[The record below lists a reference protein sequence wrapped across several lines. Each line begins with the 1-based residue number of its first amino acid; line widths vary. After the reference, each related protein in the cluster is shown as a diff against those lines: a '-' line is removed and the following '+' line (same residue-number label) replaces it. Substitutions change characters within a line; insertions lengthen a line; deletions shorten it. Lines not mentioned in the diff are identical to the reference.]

1 MYEQLL
7 KLETL
12 ELAKKAVSWDRLV
25 EIRHLKDRMVR
36 KARRLSP
43 PKSSQ
48 HGARISSIIAPD
60 DFRLKEMERWFRQ
73 EQIRISSSSQRL
85 RPTDQAHAGSHRDPT
100 TLCPPTFT
108 DEPEHMMSSP
118 SYSPPKALS
127 PEPLPHLLRSSMA
140 MALMNSMMET
150 TDAAPLPTETKTSDS
165 LPKVEPPPKLR
176 RQRSCIKRSYT
187 GDSMNSMKSV
197 SWNLPTPPIEEGIG
211 KFMDISQQAQKLDN
225 DWDEMRHGVYE
236 SMDRLEGLEKQ
247 LQNERENLRDLL
259 GRFEKKQWDYRA
271 KVQEALNE
279 ADNLVSPYG
288 TKEAQADGRTRF
300 MPSINEDSREEP
312 VEPTI

>member
-12 ELAKKAVSWDRLV
+12 ELAKKTVSWDRLV

-85 RPTDQAHAGSHRDPT
+85 RPTDQAHAVNARSSCCTHCASGPQYQRHHSKTKGLSSGPVDA
-100 TLCPPTFT
+100 LPPTFT

-150 TDAAPLPTETKTSDS
+150 TDAAPLPAETKTSDS

-211 KFMDISQQAQKLDN
+211 KFMDISQQAQKL
-225 DWDEMRHGVYE
+225 G
-236 SMDRLEGLEKQ
+236 
-247 LQNERENLRDLL
+247 NLFLFHWHNKLTDITTASQTTI
-259 GRFEKKQWDYRA
+259 GMKCDTEFTRA
-271 KVQEALNE
+271 WIV
-279 ADNLVSPYG
+279 
-288 TKEAQADGRTRF
+288 
-300 MPSINEDSREEP
+300 
-312 VEPTI
+312 